1 MIRFMIKLSATVAVF
16 LFASCDVKTEFEAEK
31 PNTGAAFEAY
41 AEKIMQDEAVPGMA
55 VAVIND
61 GEIVSLKAYGYA
73 DIEKGRALTIDTP
86 MNIASISKPIMGI
99 GLLQLVDKGV
109 LDLDADINTYLPFKI
124 DNPNTEGEKITVRH
138 LASHASGI
146 ADFYLESDYTEDKDS
161 ATTLLEHI
169 IGLLTPE
176 GVRYQDGKH
185 YLKAMPGTSR
195 EYSNL
200 AAGVAGAIAEE
211 LSGQSLHEYMS
222 ESLFR
227 PLGMNQTNWLISAN
241 APDVLAVRYDKG
253 DKPYPH
259 YGNPNYPDGG
269 VNASIRDLTTL
280 TLSIISGDL
289 HSKHKLLSAVSFD
302 EMLKLQLPEELS
314 KRQRFFWRDR
324 NGMTG
329 HQGSDLGVATGLYFN
344 PSSRDA
350 IIILFNRDFDKGTDA
365 AMKKVAERAYVD
377 MLAP

>member
-1 MIRFMIKLSATVAVF
+1 MMRVSTILSSIVAVF
-16 LFASCDVKTEFEAEK
+16 LVASCDVKTEVPTQQPDINSDFEIFAEK
-31 PNTGAAFEAY
+31 TM
-41 AEKIMQDEAVPGMA
+41 KDEAVPGMA
-55 VAVIND
+55 LAVINE
-61 GEIVSLKAYGYA
+61 GEIISLKAYGYA
-73 DIEKGRALTIDTP
+73 DIEEGRTLTIDTP

-109 LDLDADINTYLPFKI
+109 LDLDADINAYLPFKV

-146 ADFYLESDYTEDKDS
+146 ADFYLETDYTEGADS

-169 IGLLTPE
+169 TGLLTPE
-176 GVRYQDGKH
+176 GARYQDGKH
-185 YLKAMPGTSR
+185 YLNAMPGAAR

-200 AAGVAGAIAEE
+200 AAGVAGAIAED

-227 PLGMNQTNWLISAN
+227 PLGMDQTNWLISAN
-241 APDVLAVRYDKG
+241 APDVLAVRYDK
-253 DKPYPH
+253 DNQAYPH

-280 TLSIISGDL
+280 TLSILSGDL
-289 HSKHKLLSAVSFD
+289 HSNHKLLSSASFD
-302 EMLKLQLPEELS
+302 EMLKLQLPEVIS

-324 NGMTG
+324 DGMTG

-344 PSSRDA
+344 PTTGDA
-350 IIILFNRDFDKGTDA
+350 IIILFNRDFDRGTSA
-365 AMKKVAERAYVD
+365 VMKKIAERAHQD
-377 MLAP
+377 LLAP